1 MDRNADPQFPP
12 LEQIRRFGFS
22 WDSCTG
28 FGDGY
33 MNWWSFYQ
41 QVVQAAPANST
52 IVEVG
57 CYHGQS
63 LTCLG
68 LFARE
73 ANKGLRIIGV
83 DDNTMGANEVLS
95 ENIERAGL
103 DDTIRFISKP
113 SVDAAR
119 EFDDGSCWLVF
130 IDGGHL
136 HDIVEADVRAWMSK
150 VAAGGWLAGHDFM
163 MYTVHQPIL
172 NLFPTTTIF
181 DPRWDDVWIV
191 PKQDL
196 PGPVDIRAVPDKY
209 PDRTTWKP

>member
-1 MDRNADPQFPP
+1 MRNEDKQFPVD
-12 LEQIRRFGFS
+12 EQLRRFGFS
-22 WDSCTG
+22 WDSCMG
-28 FGDGY
+28 FGEGY

-83 DDNTMGANEVLS
+83 DDNTMGANEALRG
-95 ENIERAGL
+95 NLAAAGL
-103 DDTIRFISKP
+103 DVRVIEMDSP
-113 SVDAAR
+113 DAAR
-119 EFDDGSCWLVF
+119 EFDDDSCWCVF

-136 HDIVEADVRAWMSK
+136 HDIVEADCRAWMPK
-150 VAAGGWLAGHDFM
+150 VAEGGWLAGHDFC

-191 PKQDL
+191 GKQEL
-196 PGPVDIRAVPDKY
+196 PGPIDNRLVPDKY
-209 PDRTTWKP
+209 PDRKEWKP